1 MIRSLSFFS
10 ILFILLFSSS
20 AQAQTTADPEL
31 LAAISRIRAIDNHAH
46 PLKFTAEGEKAD
58 TEYDALPLDSIE
70 PFELPVRLNLA
81 NPEFIG
87 AWRQLF
93 DYKYGDM
100 SPAHMQELLATKQRL
115 LKDKGDSYPAWVL
128 DRLNIETMFANRV
141 AMGTGLVAPRFRWV
155 SFVDAL
161 LFPLSN
167 ATAKKSSPDYAGFY
181 PAEEKLLQRYMA
193 ELKVSQLPPSLTEY
207 VKQIVIPTLERQKR
221 EGVVA
226 LKFEAAY
233 LRSLEFAPADERIA
247 TETYANFIK
256 GAEPPAAAYK
266 TLQDYLFHKMAEE
279 AGRLGL
285 AIHIHSIDG
294 AGGYY
299 RQSNSNPSLLESTFN
314 DPSLRKT
321 NFVLI
326 HGGYPFTKQTAALL
340 GKPNV
345 YADFSAQTFLL
356 YPRALSEVLRNW
368 LEGYPDKVL
377 FGTDA
382 FTFTQAVDWPEVAW
396 LSNTSAR
403 QALALALTAMMNDGE
418 ITRARA
424 LELANMVMRENARKL
439 YKLP

>member
-1 MIRSLSFFS
+1 MKRLFFFLCVFLILPTASF
-10 ILFILLFSSS
+10 
-20 AQAQTTADPEL
+20 AQTQTTPDPEL
-31 LAAISRIRAIDNHAH
+31 LAAINRIRAIDNHAH

-58 TEYDALPLDSIE
+58 AEYDALPLDSIE

-93 DYKYGDM
+93 DYKYSDM
-100 SPAHMQELLATKQRL
+100 LPAHVEGLVAIKQHV
-115 LKDKGDSYPAWVL
+115 LKEKGTSYPAWVL
-128 DRLNIETMFANRV
+128 DRLNIDTMFANRV
-141 AMGTGLVAPRFRWV
+141 AMGTGLVAPHFRWV

-167 ATAKKSSPDYAGFY
+167 ATAKKASPDYAGFY

-193 ELKVSQLPPSLTEY
+193 DLKVSQLPPSLTEY
-207 VKQIVIPTLERQKR
+207 INQIVIPTLERQKR

-233 LRSLEFAPADERIA
+233 LRSLDFAPADEKIA
-247 TETYANFIK
+247 SQTYANFIK
-256 GAEPPAAAYK
+256 GGEPPAAAYK
-266 TLQDYLFHKMAEE
+266 TLQDYLFHKIAEE

-326 HGGYPFTKQTAALL
+326 HGGYPFTKQTAALI

-368 LEGYPDKVL
+368 LENYPDKVL

-382 FTFTQAVDWPEVAW
+382 FAFTPAVDWPETAW

-403 QALALALTAMMNDGE
+403 QGLALALTAMMNDGE

-424 LELANMVMRENARKL
+424 LELANLVMRENARKL
-439 YKLP
+439 YHLP